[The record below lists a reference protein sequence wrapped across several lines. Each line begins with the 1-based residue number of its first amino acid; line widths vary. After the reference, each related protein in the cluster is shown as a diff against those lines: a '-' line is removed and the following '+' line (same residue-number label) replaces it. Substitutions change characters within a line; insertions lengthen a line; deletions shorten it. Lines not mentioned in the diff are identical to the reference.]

1 VISGVVSDPDAGRKV
16 QLEVELEPV
25 GQDFLGQPSYVSA
38 LVPSGSTAQASVGP
52 LTANTDYHWQARARN
67 NGGGASAWV
76 AFPISPINPETA
88 ADFRYPV
95 QAPPVQLVFNV
106 QPTTTGTNAPIVP
119 AVQVTALD
127 ENGQPRTGFT
137 GAVTMTLE
145 PSFYGGKLAGTTTV
159 NAVSGVATF
168 SSLTVNK
175 PGFGYRLRATT
186 AQPSLTVVSAPFD
199 VTRR

>member
-1 VISGVVSDPDAGRKV
+1 
-16 QLEVELEPV
+16 
-25 GQDFLGQPSYVSA
+25 
-38 LVPSGSTAQASVGP
+38 
-52 LTANTDYHWQARARN
+52 
-67 NGGGASAWV
+67 
-76 AFPISPINPETA
+76 
-88 ADFRYPV
+88 
-95 QAPPVQLVFNV
+95 
-106 QPTTTGTNAPIVP
+106 
-119 AVQVTALD
+119 
-127 ENGQPRTGFT
+127 
-137 GAVTMTLE
+137 MTLE